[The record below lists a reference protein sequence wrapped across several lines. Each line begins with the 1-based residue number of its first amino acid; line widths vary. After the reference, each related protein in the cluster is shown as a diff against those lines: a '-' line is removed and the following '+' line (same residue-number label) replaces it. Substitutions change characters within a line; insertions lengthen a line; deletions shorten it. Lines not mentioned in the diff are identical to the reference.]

1 LNIPSILRMQLLGA
15 MENNEL
21 IIAAAGSG
29 KTTHLVKRALENPS
43 KRILITTYTEANE
56 REIRQTIIR
65 LRGYIPANITIQTWF
80 AFLLQHG
87 VRPFQS
93 ALDESIHERAIGFY
107 LSSNKSGPKLGA
119 DGKPLVWKGKPVF
132 WGEADFRKFYFT
144 NSFRI
149 YSDKISK
156 FVFRC
161 NSVTKGDVINRIA
174 RIFDY
179 IFIDEVQDLA
189 GYDLELLKL
198 LFQSESTILLV
209 GDPRQVTY
217 LTHQTGKYK
226 KYANGNLKGF
236 IEEQLGNNTT
246 CAVDETTLT
255 ISHRNSE
262 AICDFSNKLYPAL
275 KACQPCTCGGCCSKE
290 CVHDGIFWVVREEI
304 EEYINLFR
312 PTQLRWN
319 LRTACC
325 AGSPVMNF
333 GESKGLSF
341 DRVVIYPTRE
351 MKRWLQDH
359 NHPLKEE
366 TRAKL
371 YVAITRA
378 RHSVA
383 FVLDAKEVGPQKNL
397 IRYRVADR

>member
-1 LNIPSILRMQLLGA
+1 MRYLGA
-15 MENNEL
+15 MKNNKL

-29 KTTHLVKRALENPS
+29 KTSYLVRCALDAAS
-43 KRILITTYTEANE
+43 KRVLITTYTEANE
-56 REIRQTIIR
+56 GEIRQAIIR
-65 LRGYIPANITIQTWF
+65 LGGSIPVNITIQTWF
-80 AFLLQHG
+80 TFLLQHG

-93 ALDESIHERAIGFY
+93 ALDESIHETEIGFY
-107 LSSNKSGPKLGA
+107 LSSNKSGQKLGT
-119 DGKPLVWKGKPVF
+119 DSKPLVWNGKPIF

-156 FVFRC
+156 FVIRC

-179 IFIDEVQDLA
+179 VLIDEVQDLA

-198 LFQSESTILLV
+198 LFQSDSEVLLV

-217 LTHQTGKYK
+217 LTHHTVKHK
-226 KYANGNLKGF
+226 KYANGNIKCF
-236 IEEQLGNNTT
+236 IENELGKSST
-246 CAVDETTLT
+246 CIVDETTLNK
-255 ISHRNSE
+255 SHRNNK
-262 AICDFSNKLYPAL
+262 AICDFSNKLYPDLA
-275 KACQPCTCGGCCSKE
+275 ASQPCMCSSCCSKACIHE
-290 CVHDGIFWVVREEI
+290 GVFWISKDEI
-304 EEYINLFR
+304 EEYIKIFR

-319 LRTACC
+319 LKTACSE
-325 AGSPVMNF
+325 GSPVMNF

-341 DRVVIYPTRE
+341 DRVVIYPTHD
-351 MKRWLQDH
+351 MKKWLQDH
-359 NHPLKEE
+359 KHPLKEE

-378 RHSVA
+378 RHSVS
-383 FVLDAKEVGPQKNL
+383 FVLKAEETGPQTYL
-397 IRYRVADR
+397 CRYNMAEKCNVEPGH

>member
-1 LNIPSILRMQLLGA
+1 VGVLTLPKWDNK
-15 MENNEL
+15 L

-29 KTTHLVKRALENPS
+29 KTTYLIKRALEVS
-43 KRILITTYTEANE
+43 TKQVLISTYTEANE
-56 REIRQTIIR
+56 AEIRQSIIR
-65 LRGYIPANITIQTWF
+65 LQGYVPANITIQTWF
-80 AFLLQHG
+80 TFLLQHG

-93 ALDESIHERAIGFY
+93 ALDESIHETEIGFY
-107 LSSNKSGPKLGA
+107 LSSNKSGQKLKPN
-119 DGKPLVWKGKPVF
+119 GKPVVWKGRPQY

-144 NSFRI
+144 NSYKI

-156 FVFRC
+156 FVFNC
-161 NSVTKGDVINRIA
+161 NNATKGDVINRIA
-174 RIFDY
+174 RIFDC

-198 LFQSESTILLV
+198 LFKSDSEVLLV

-217 LTHQTGKYK
+217 LTHHSSKHK
-226 KYANGNLKGF
+226 KYSNGNIRNF
-236 IEEQLGNNTT
+236 IKDQLGKKTT
-246 CAVDETTLT
+246 CALDETTLNL
-255 ISHRNSE
+255 SHRNNQ
-262 AICDFSNKLYPAL
+262 AICDFSNKLYPGL
-275 KACQPCTCGGCCSKE
+275 KACKPCTCGECCRKE
-290 CVHDGIFWVVREEI
+290 CAAHEGIFWVAREEI
-304 EEYINLFR
+304 KEYINLFQ

-319 LRTACC
+319 VKTACC
-325 AGSPVMNF
+325 VGSAAMNF

-366 TRAKL
+366 ARAKL

-383 FVLDAKEVGPQKNL
+383 FVLEVEEVGPQKNL
-397 IRYRVADR
+397 IQYRVKNK